1 LFKLTLTL
9 RRIAKIFSSVGFKV
23 EEGPEI
29 EDDYHNL
36 HSISTSAEGSVKGK

>member
-1 LFKLTLTL
+1 VTLTL

-29 EDDYHNL
+29 EDDYPQEFL
-36 HSISTSAEGSVKGK
+36 QGWLTRLFRLY